1 MLFNQTFKNLKRVR
15 EIIRILVKYGFQEL
29 VSSSTLRTFVTEEG
43 RLFGFRTDPAIRKN
57 TTWERIRMAAEEL
70 GPTFIKL
77 AQVLSNRP
85 DMLPDPLIKEIEKL
99 QDQVTP
105 VPFSEIKNIVEKE
118 YNQPID
124 DLFLEFNEIPIATA
138 SIGQVHKAILLN
150 GDIVIVKVQRP
161 NIKDKVEQDIAI
173 IHDAVR
179 RTNRYLKKQGVL
191 NAKEIVS
198 LFERTMAKE
207 LDFNTEARN
216 MERFKKLFRDNKKLH
231 IPHCYKKY
239 CTEKILVAEFI
250 DAVKITDAKQMTEW
264 GLDIQKI
271 LENGMDIYLTM
282 IFEKGLFHADPHPG
296 NVLVRKDG
304 KICLLDFGMI
314 GKLMPKDK
322 IAFAGVFISLASRDA
337 RRMAINLRKLS
348 IEHEIY
354 DMRQFA
360 YDLDEIIE
368 DFSDQD
374 VSEGS
379 IAELTARLQIVM
391 YNYRLK
397 TPGSVFLIF
406 RCLAILEGIGK
417 QLHPEFNTYE
427 VIRPYG
433 IKIIKEQ
440 YSPKNIYLDIEDRV
454 NNITSMMGSF
464 PGELKAIMEK
474 TRKGKLHFEVEH
486 QGYGYLLKKLDSVI
500 NRIVLAMI
508 ISALIIAGA
517 ITSDM
522 PTSLNTSEIG
532 NLPQT
537 SLTLFYMA
545 GCISVI
551 LAWSVIRRRK
561 YK

>member
-1 MLFNQTFKNLKRVR
+1 MLFNQTLKNLKRIR
-15 EIIRILVKYGFQEL
+15 EIIRVLIKYGFQEL
-29 VSSSTLRTFVTEEG
+29 VSNTTLRNFVTEEG
-43 RLFGFRTDPAIRKN
+43 RILGFRTSTNVQKH

-85 DMLPDPLIKEIEKL
+85 DVLPDPLIKEIEKL
-99 QDQVTP
+99 QDQVKP
-105 VPFSEIKNIVEKE
+105 VPFKEIKTIIEGE
-118 YNQPID
+118 LGCTIE
-124 DLFLEFNEIPIATA
+124 DLFLEFDEVPLATA

-150 GDIVIVKVQRP
+150 GDIVVAKVQRP
-161 NIKDKVEQDIAI
+161 NIKEKVEQDIAI

-207 LDFNTEARN
+207 LDFQTESRN
-216 MERFKKLFRDNKKLH
+216 MERFQRMFKNDKRLH
-231 IPHCYKKY
+231 IPYCYKEY
-239 CTEKILVAEFI
+239 NTEKVMISEYI
-250 DAVKITDAKQMTEW
+250 DAVKITNATQITEW
-264 GLDIQKI
+264 GIDIHKV
-271 LENGMDIYLTM
+271 LENGMHIYLSM
-282 IFEKGLFHADPHPG
+282 IFEKGYFHADPHPG

-322 IAFAGVFISLASRDA
+322 ISFAGVFIALASRDA
-337 RRMAINLRKLS
+337 RRMAINLKKLAV
-348 IEHEIY
+348 EHEIY
-354 DMRQFA
+354 DMRQFT

-374 VSEGS
+374 VGEGS
-379 IAELTARLQIVM
+379 VAELTARLQTVM
-391 YNYRLK
+391 FTYKLK

-417 QLHPEFNTYE
+417 QLHPGFNTYK
-427 VIRPYG
+427 VIEPYG
-433 IKIIKEQ
+433 VKIVKEQ
-440 YSPKNIYLDIEDRV
+440 YSPKNIYIELEDRFS
-454 NNITSMMGSF
+454 NLTSMMNSF
-464 PGELKAIMEK
+464 PGELKSIMEK
-474 TRKGKLHFEVEH
+474 ARKGKLHFEIEH

-500 NRIVLAMI
+500 NRIVLALI
-508 ISALIIAGA
+508 ISALIVGGSITSTMPVTAEMHTIKGLPQISVTLYSIAGW
-517 ITSDM
+517 
-522 PTSLNTSEIG
+522 
-532 NLPQT
+532 
-537 SLTLFYMA
+537 
-545 GCISVI
+545 ISIV